1 MLAHWWMEL
10 SLGPLVCR
18 LLSRGCLEV
27 AVGSRKSLESLSVDE
42 WGCVPARLLFVLRPP
57 STGGYRPLGRARSWC
72 QNVRI

>member
-42 WGCVPARLLFVLRPP
+42 WGCVPALLAVYPEA
-57 STGGYRPLGRARSWC
+57 S
-72 QNVRI
+72 